1 MTDQGK
7 KYLTDIIHAIALIE
21 SFTTGISTYDEYVND
36 LKTQSA
42 VERQLGIIGEA
53 IIKFEKIFPDS
64 ILNNARKIVGFR
76 NRLIHAYDAVDPSI
90 IWAII
95 KKHLEPLKQ
104 EVTEKLQSDLP
115 GKNEI

>member
-7 KYLTDIIHAIALIE
+7 KYLSDILRAIELIDQ
-21 SFTTGISTYDEYVND
+21 FTSSVSNYSEYVSD

-53 IIKFEKIFPDS
+53 VNKFDKLFPD
-64 ILNNARKIVGFR
+64 ITLENARKIVGFR
-76 NRLIHAYDAVDPSI
+76 NRLIHTYDAVDSSM

-95 KKHLEPLKQ
+95 KKYLEPLKT
-104 EVTEKLQSDLP
+104 EVLKKQ
-115 GKNEI
+115 N

>member
-7 KYLTDIIHAIALIE
+7 KYLSDILLAIELIE
-21 SFTTGISTYDEYVND
+21 SFTSAITNFENYLDD

-53 IIKFEKIFPDS
+53 IHKFEQLYPETEID
-64 ILNNARKIVGFR
+64 NTRKIVGLR
-76 NRLIHAYDAVDPSI
+76 NRIIHSYDSIDSSI

-95 KKHLEPLKQ
+95 KRHLEPLKA
-104 EVTEKLQSDLP
+104 EVQHLL
-115 GKNEI
+115 G

>member
-7 KYLTDIIHAIALIE
+7 KYLTDNIHSIDLIE
-21 SFTTGISTYDEYVND
+21 SFTSDISGYDDYFTD

-53 IIKFEKIFPDS
+53 INKFEKIFPDS
-64 ILNNARKIVGFR
+64 TLINARKIVGFR

-95 KKHLEPLKQ
+95 KKHLDPL
-104 EVTEKLQSDLP
+104 
-115 GKNEI
+115 KNEINEKLK

>member
-7 KYLTDIIHAIALIE
+7 KYLSDIDHAIDLIFD
-21 SFTTGISTYDEYVND
+21 FTNSITDFIEFRND

-53 IIKFEKIFPDS
+53 VNKFDKLYPES
-64 ILNNARKIVGFR
+64 TLENAKKIVGFR
-76 NRLIHAYDAVDPSI
+76 NRLIHAYDAVDCSM

-95 KKHLEPLKQ
+95 KNYLMPLKA
-104 EVTEKLQSDLP
+104 EVVAKL
-115 GKNEI
+115 NE

>member
-7 KYLTDIIHAIALIE
+7 KYLSDIHQAIDLIVD
-21 SFTTGISTYDEYVND
+21 FTKSTSDFNEFKVD

-53 IIKFEKIFPDS
+53 VNKFDKLFPES
-64 ILNNARKIVGFR
+64 TLENAKKIVGFR
-76 NRLIHAYDAVDPSI
+76 NRLIHAYDAVDCSM

-95 KKHLEPLKQ
+95 KNYLMPLKA
-104 EVTEKLQSDLP
+104 EVIAKLM
-115 GKNEI
+115 E